1 MHNASVMHAYLII
14 GNNSDQLRL
23 EAEKISEK
31 IGSELIPFPLKKI
44 EDARQLLR
52 FTKLT
57 IPRKTAIYIEAIDEA
72 NTETANSFLKNLE
85 EPQKNLVYILSA
97 KSENKVLATIL
108 SRCQLIRL
116 KPYAEKVELDEAV
129 NFIDSDKPKKFKL
142 LENLKRKDEAILFC
156 LGLEKGIHK
165 MLISSDSDLL
175 FLSQALKASEELYLT
190 LLKNGNV
197 SLQLTKFV
205 VNFPEKGAWVD
216 I

>member
-1 MHNASVMHAYLII
+1 MHAYLII

-142 LENLKRKDEAILFC
+142 LENIKRKDEAILFC
-156 LGLEKGIHK
+156 LSLEKGIHK

-190 LLKNGNV
+190 LLRNGNV
-197 SLQLTKFV
+197 SLQLTKFIV
-205 VNFPEKGAWVD
+205 TFPEKGAWVD

>member
-1 MHNASVMHAYLII
+1 MHAYLII

>member
-1 MHNASVMHAYLII
+1 MHAYLII

-129 NFIDSDKPKKFKL
+129 NFIDYDKPKKFKL